1 MFDAD
6 YLQYHA
12 VPRWRQSSD
21 KLLQLLSLDIN
32 YYSAIA
38 SPRLALVMCLLVR
51 AERSK
56 EPRSNRTR
64 QRCLLY
70 IYIYICI
77 RRARGRLG
85 FGAGPA
91 ASGARP
97 TPDPKSFCAVIR
109 TVCLCLLS
117 LSLSLSLPHMLP
129 RLLRPAR
136 CPFAPLCFSRRVASW
151 RSLFFVNLCFPCC
164 CYSYVSMLLI
174 VVSLLLFLALAPA
187 RWG

>member
-70 IYIYICI
+70 IYIYIYICI

-97 TPDPKSFCAVIR
+97 TPDPQSFCAVIR

-117 LSLSLSLPHMLP
+117 LSLSLSLSPTCYLVSSGLP
-129 RLLRPAR
+129 DA
-136 CPFAPLCFSRRVASW
+136 
-151 RSLFFVNLCFPCC
+151 RSLPSVSLAAWLLGARSSLLTYVFRAVVIRMSPCC
-164 CYSYVSMLLI
+164 L
-174 VVSLLLFLALAPA
+174 
-187 RWG
+187 